1 MSAPLEPD
9 PDDNEPSD
17 EMEPHPPQ
25 RGRRRV
31 AALNKDKPTIRVVAE
46 RAQVAVS
53 TVSRVLNGGYASAAA
68 KGRVQ
73 LAIQELGY
81 APSITAQSL
90 VTGRAGCIGVIS
102 YTTQTAW
109 FSQILAGIEEQ
120 LADSRQSVLL
130 ASLMLN
136 GRYDSNRVAAWIAER
151 RVDGLMFIRY
161 TRREHVLFTA
171 ASTAGLPVVL
181 IGPDIK
187 APASSIVRCNN
198 LDAGRIVA
206 EHLIERGHR
215 RIAFAGGPRDSI
227 DTRDRHRGLSQALAQ
242 REIEL
247 PEKRV
252 WFGPNYGP
260 ESGAEYAQLFLAL
273 PARAR
278 PSAVVLGND
287 AMALGFMRTVLQQGV
302 KIPEEV
308 SVVGFDGIPEGG
320 HYWPGLTTILQPAHR
335 MGASGCRA
343 LLECIA
349 NPDLERTADVQYG
362 VELVI
367 RESTG
372 EARSLK

>member
-1 MSAPLEPD
+1 VSVPLKPEPELI
-9 PDDNEPSD
+9 EPAADAS
-17 EMEPHPPQ
+17 PPIA
-25 RGRRRV
+25 RGRRR
-31 AALNKDKPTIRVVAE
+31 AAAAGKDKPTIRVVAE

-90 VTGRAGCIGVIS
+90 VTGRAGCIGVVS
-102 YTTQTAW
+102 YTSQTTW
-109 FSQILAGIEEQ
+109 FSQILAGVEEQ
-120 LADSRQSVLL
+120 LVDNRQSVLL

-136 GRYDSNRVAAWIAER
+136 GRYDSSTVAAWIQER
-151 RVDGLMFIRY
+151 RVDGLIFIRY
-161 TRREHVLFTA
+161 TRREHGLFTA
-171 ASTAGLPVVL
+171 AVAAGLPVVL

-198 LDAGRIVA
+198 VEAGRMVA
-206 EHLIERGHR
+206 EHLVGLGHR
-215 RIAFAGGPRDSI
+215 KFAFAGGPKESI
-227 DTRDRHRGLSQALAQ
+227 DTRDRHRGLTQALADQ
-242 REIEL
+242 KLEL

-260 ESGAEYAQLFLAL
+260 ESGMEYAHTFLAT
-273 PARAR
+273 PPRAR
-278 PSAVVLGND
+278 PSAVVMGND

-302 KIPEEV
+302 KIPDDV

-320 HYWPGLTTILQPAHR
+320 LYWPGLTTVLQPAHR

-343 LLECIA
+343 LLECMA

-362 VELVI
+362 VELVV
-367 RESTG
+367 RESTS
-372 EARSLK
+372 EARGQK

>member
-1 MSAPLEPD
+1 
-9 PDDNEPSD
+9 
-17 EMEPHPPQ
+17 
-25 RGRRRV
+25 V
-31 AALNKDKPTIRVVAE
+31 AALNKEKPTIRVVAE

-90 VTGRAGCIGVIS
+90 VTGRSGCIGVVS
-102 YTTQTAW
+102 YTTQTTW

-130 ASLMLN
+130 ASLLLN
-136 GRYDSNRVAAWIAER
+136 GRYDSGRVVAWITER

-161 TRREHVLFTA
+161 TRREHGLFAA
-171 ASTAGLPVVL
+171 ASAAGLPVVL

-206 EHLIERGHR
+206 EHLMGLGHR
-215 RIAFAGGPRDSI
+215 RLAFAGGPRESI
-227 DTRDRHRGLSQALAQ
+227 DTRDRHRGLTQALAE
-242 REIEL
+242 REIDL

-252 WFGPNYGP
+252 WFGPNYGH
-260 ESGAEYAQLFLAL
+260 ESGAEYAHSFLAL
-273 PARAR
+273 PPRAR
-278 PSAVVLGND
+278 PSAVVMGND

-320 HYWPGLTTILQPAHR
+320 LYFPGLTTVLQPAHR
-335 MGASGCRA
+335 MGQSGCRA

-362 VELVI
+362 VELVV
-367 RESTG
+367 RESTS
-372 EARSLK
+372 EARSSK